1 MQTVRYNLKMNGWE
15 NQLLIMTTI
24 QPIVSDVINV
34 TISITGIVDKV
45 PATLNVKSR
54 ILTPSNPIT
63 IRPYKD
69 DGKDKVFTQMIVPKH
84 QVLQI
89 TDYISF

>member
-15 NQLLIMTTI
+15 NQLFIMTNI
-24 QPIVSDVINV
+24 QPIISDVINV
-34 TISITGIVDKV
+34 TISITGIADKV

-54 ILTPSNPIT
+54 ILTPLNPIT